1 VTRPLAVQDEIAR
14 DSAAAMYYARYSEMA
29 DTAQMYAGTD
39 LGATVAATAMLFL
52 VAADAEVENRVPSVA
67 RDCGCFECRWYRL
80 FADKSMPSLESFTG
94 IGRP

>member
-1 VTRPLAVQDEIAR
+1 MHRPIVELDYEAR
-14 DSAAAMYYARYSEMA
+14 HAAAAMYYARYSEMA

-52 VAADAEVENRVPSVA
+52 VAADAEETNPVPSVA
-67 RDCGCFECRWYRL
+67 RDCACFECRWYRL
-80 FADKSMPSLESFTG
+80 MGPKGMPALESFTG